1 MSLRISILGDGGW
14 GTALA
19 LVLHENRHAVT
30 VWGPFSGQVAAIR
43 EAREN
48 RAFLPGVPLPGSIR
62 WTADRGEAVGG
73 ADVVVLASP
82 TKFMRPVLEGFAGLL
97 PANARVVNVAKGLD
111 PQTHQ
116 RMTEVAESVLGKRAV
131 AVLSGPSHAEEV
143 ARRVPTAVTVACRES
158 AVAQE
163 LQQLFTNTFFRVYTT
178 EDVIGVEL
186 GGSLKNVIA
195 VAVGVSDGIGF
206 GHNTRAALITRGL
219 VEITRLGCALGASPA
234 TFSGLSGMGDLIV
247 TCTSR
252 LSRNWSV
259 GYRVGQGE
267 SVESV
272 VGGSQQAIEGVW
284 NCSTALAVARERN
297 IQVPV
302 TAEVH
307 AILQEGKPPREAV
320 KSLMMR
326 DLKPES

>member
-1 MSLRISILGDGGW
+1 MGDGGW

-19 LVLHENRHAVT
+19 LVLHENGHAVT
-30 VWGPFSGQVAAIR
+30 VWGPFPDQVVAIR
-43 EAREN
+43 EAGEN
-48 RAFLPGVPLPGSIR
+48 RLFLPGVPLPQAIR
-62 WTADRGEAVGG
+62 WTADRKEAVEG

-82 TKFMRPVLEGFAGLL
+82 TKFMRQVLEGFAGLL
-97 PANARVVNVAKGLD
+97 PPDARVVSVAKGLD
-111 PQTHQ
+111 PRTHQ
-116 RMTEVAESVLGKRAV
+116 RMTEVAESVLGRRSV
-131 AVLSGPSHAEEV
+131 AALSGPSHAEEV
-143 ARRVPTAVTVACRES
+143 ARRVPTAVTIACRAA
-158 AVAQE
+158 AVAGE
-163 LQQLFTNTFFRVYTT
+163 LQRLFTNPFFRVYTT

-219 VEITRLGCALGASPA
+219 VEIMRLGRALGASPS

-259 GYRVGQGE
+259 GHRIGRGE
-267 SVESV
+267 SVASV
-272 VGGSQQAIEGVW
+272 VGGSRMAIEGVW

-307 AILQEGKPPREAV
+307 AVLHEGKSPRDAV

-326 DLKPES
+326 DLKPER